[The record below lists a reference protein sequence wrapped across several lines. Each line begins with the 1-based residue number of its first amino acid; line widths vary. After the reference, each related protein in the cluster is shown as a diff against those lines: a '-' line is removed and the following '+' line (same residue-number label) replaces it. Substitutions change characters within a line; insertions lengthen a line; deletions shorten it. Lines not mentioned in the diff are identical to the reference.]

1 MGNENTR
8 RPLKHLLCPLLLAT
22 LNLAAPQSA
31 AVEPFTILSQNMNR
45 LFDDID
51 DGNGEKILSKTVFRA
66 RVAQAARK
74 FSQDFLL
81 PQVIALQEV
90 ENENV
95 LQQIAAE
102 IRQHYATDYRVV
114 LIPGQDISSINLAFM
129 VQARVEIRKT
139 AQLFRER
146 RLRLDGSP
154 LFSRPPLYLEVCYLA
169 RCLSLLNL
177 HLRSMLGI
185 DSDERGVRVAHK
197 RLGQAEAIAVWAN
210 RHQRVNSG
218 AMLMI
223 LGDFN
228 ALTPPDKHVDVAG
241 IIRGNP
247 DNRRTRLT
255 STDRLN
261 PDLIDLTR
269 QIPPK
274 HRYSYIFRQKK
285 QQLDYMF
292 GNQALADT
300 VDTITFSTIDYSFS
314 DHAGLLVWHRW

>member
-1 MGNENTR
+1 MGNKNTR
-8 RPLKHLLCPLLLAT
+8 RSLKHLLCPLLLAT

-51 DGNGEKILSKTVFRA
+51 NGNGEKILSKTVFRT
-66 RVAQAARK
+66 RIAQAARK
-74 FSQDFLL
+74 FSEDYSL

-95 LQQIAAE
+95 LRQIAAE
-102 IRQHYATDYRVV
+102 IRQHYATDYQLVF
-114 LIPGQDISSINLAFM
+114 IQGQDFSTINLAFM

-139 AQLFRER
+139 EQLFRER

-185 DSDERGVRVAHK
+185 DNAARSERVAHK

-210 RHQRVNSG
+210 RFQLINTG
-218 AMLMI
+218 ASLMI

-228 ALTPPDKHVDVAG
+228 AVTPADKHVDVTG

-247 DNRRTRLT
+247 DNRRVRLT
-255 STDRLN
+255 STDLLN

-269 QIPPK
+269 QIPVK
-274 HRYSYIFRQKK
+274 QRYSYIFHF
-285 QQLDYMF
+285 L
-292 GNQALADT
+292 
-300 VDTITFSTIDYSFS
+300 
-314 DHAGLLVWHRW
+314 HE